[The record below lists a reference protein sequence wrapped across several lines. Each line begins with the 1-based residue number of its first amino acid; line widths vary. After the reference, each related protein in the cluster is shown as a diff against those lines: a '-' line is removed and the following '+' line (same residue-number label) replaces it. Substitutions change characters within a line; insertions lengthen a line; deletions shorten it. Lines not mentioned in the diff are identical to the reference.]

1 MTIWN
6 TDGLAANTAGEN
18 LKYSSQSVVKVL
30 LISPFDEDHQHL
42 REILRHSKWE
52 QYGARTRTGAMEV
65 LMTNP
70 TPVAICESKLPD
82 GTWKDVLDQFAF
94 MKYAPALVV
103 SSRMADDVLW
113 SEALNL
119 GADNVLAKPFD
130 MKEVFHVV
138 SFAWLNWKRQWESR
152 LRDTPM
158 ALRPASQS
166 CRSSCSSGCA

>member
-6 TDGLAANTAGEN
+6 IDGLAANTAGEN
-18 LKYSSQSVVKVL
+18 LKYASQSVVKVL

-82 GTWKDVLDQFAF
+82 GTWKDVLDRFAV

-103 SSRMADDVLW
+103 SSRMADEFLW

-130 MKEVFHVV
+130 KP
-138 SFAWLNWKRQWESR
+138 RQDKFVGDFTGLVGRLTEESEK
-152 LRDTPM
+152 LTACGIKGP
-158 ALRPASQS
+158 LLLL
-166 CRSSCSSGCA
+166 